1 MVMASASDVLVVPH
15 GSFGWWKACFF
26 LGILALIFIRVLK
39 KNTGVPICGNINLS
53 GKFHLV
59 IKHGS
64 GTCTIYRSI
73 SQ

>member
-1 MVMASASDVLVVPH
+1 MGPSGGGRHVF
-15 GSFGWWKACFF
+15 FGHSCFDF
-26 LGILALIFIRVLK
+26 YPSIE